1 MNQFT
6 NEIRKLEKL
15 KYCDEKDR
23 AKMILVYLGLKPACE
38 VYVYEKE
45 VMVKLKQSLLEVGLH
60 CVKLSF
66 NKKPFDEWQKV
77 ILQRLILPVGQCAV
91 AKTKKTAIRLSKTL
105 PHKHHRRFGKLM
117 GYPQTAIDNFI
128 KKEPSLDFKRFMKLN
143 KKHGIIFS
151 FRIPAKNYQN
161 ELKILKN
168 WSLAIKRY
176 APTLYKRLLKFNTGF
191 GKKSVGAARAI
202 ENSK

>member
-1 MNQFT
+1 MNPV
-6 NEIRKLEKL
+6 ISDVHKIEKL

-45 VMVKLKQSLLEVGLH
+45 TMAKLRKALLEEGLY
-60 CVKLSF
+60 CVKRSF
-66 NKKPFDEWQKV
+66 DKKPFDELQKA
-77 ILQRLILPVGQCAV
+77 IQQKLILPIGQYAV

-105 PHKHHRRFGKLM
+105 PYKHHRCFGKLM
-117 GYPQTAIDNFI
+117 GYPQTAIDNFVE
-128 KKEPSLDFKRFMKLN
+128 KEPNLDLKRFMKLN

-161 ELKILKN
+161 ELKVLKN
-168 WSLAIKRY
+168 WSMAIKRY
-176 APTLYKRLLKFNTGF
+176 APTLYKRLLKFNIGYST
-191 GKKSVGAARAI
+191 KSIKVAKAI
-202 ENSK
+202 KNNK